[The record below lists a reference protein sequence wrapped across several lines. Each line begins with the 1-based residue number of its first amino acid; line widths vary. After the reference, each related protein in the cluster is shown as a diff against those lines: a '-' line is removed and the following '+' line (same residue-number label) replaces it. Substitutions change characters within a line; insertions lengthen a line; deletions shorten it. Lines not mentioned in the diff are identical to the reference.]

1 MRGFMMLSILAVAA
15 MAQETSVAPIPR
27 PVATVP
33 AGVPLRVALEHRVAI
48 KHVGE
53 TIHGRL
59 VDPVY
64 VYDRVVLPAGSV
76 VEGHVAKIGGV
87 PIGRRLT
94 AILSGN
100 LTPRRDVRAE
110 FDAIVLNDGSRLAL
124 RTVPALG
131 TTHTMRIAKPLKKG
145 EARKSA
151 LNDAREKLGEMDR
164 AAILAFKAPGK
175 MSRLKSRLFSMLP
188 YHRQAWQAGTLF
200 DGVLKEPVNGVAQ
213 DVDAHTGHLA
223 GAENNIQEVS
233 ARLLTPL
240 SSATARRGS
249 PIEAVVTRPVF
260 SADQGLLIPE
270 GSLLHG
276 EVIDARPARRF
287 HRNGKMLFVFRQ
299 IELPAKA
306 AQEIKGYVEGVEADL
321 DAHVA
326 LDSEGAVRA
335 SSPKTRFIFSALAA
349 AAAGLSLHQDYN
361 AAGVPDQDIGG
372 RAESGAVGLGLI
384 GTALAQ
390 TSRIVASSI
399 AFAGAGFSVYSTFI
413 ARGEN
418 VVLPLN
424 TPVKISLVSR
434 DENSRGQLA
443 K

>member
-188 YHRQAWQAGTLF
+188 YHRQAWQKGTLF

-276 EVIDARPARRF
+276 EVVDARPARRF

>member
-1 MRGFMMLSILAVAA
+1 MGGLMLSILAVVA

-188 YHRQAWQAGTLF
+188 YHRQGWQAGTLF

-213 DVDAHTGHLA
+213 DVDAQTGHLA
-223 GAENNIQEVS
+223 GAENNTQEVS

-287 HRNGKMLFVFRQ
+287 HRNGKKLFVFRQ

>member
-1 MRGFMMLSILAVAA
+1 MGGLMLSILAVAA

-188 YHRQAWQAGTLF
+188 YHRQAWT
-200 DGVLKEPVNGVAQ
+200 
-213 DVDAHTGHLA
+213 
-223 GAENNIQEVS
+223 
-233 ARLLTPL
+233 
-240 SSATARRGS
+240 
-249 PIEAVVTRPVF
+249 
-260 SADQGLLIPE
+260 
-270 GSLLHG
+270 
-276 EVIDARPARRF
+276 
-287 HRNGKMLFVFRQ
+287 
-299 IELPAKA
+299 
-306 AQEIKGYVEGVEADL
+306 
-321 DAHVA
+321 
-326 LDSEGAVRA
+326 
-335 SSPKTRFIFSALAA
+335 
-349 AAAGLSLHQDYN
+349 
-361 AAGVPDQDIGG
+361 
-372 RAESGAVGLGLI
+372 
-384 GTALAQ
+384 
-390 TSRIVASSI
+390 
-399 AFAGAGFSVYSTFI
+399 
-413 ARGEN
+413 
-418 VVLPLN
+418 
-424 TPVKISLVSR
+424 
-434 DENSRGQLA
+434 
-443 K
+443 